1 MLDYV
6 RLKIS
11 IHPIYI
17 KTELWKRYEY
27 PNRWGVMMP
36 WYRTNIRKIKLSY
49 SVENQTMYIYGRII
63 NLITENSYMNFDDLG
78 NFELVRDH
86 FIKKANALISSKL
99 KDYNFDILKTT
110 VTQIEYS
117 YNINFKNKDKYIE
130 FLNLI
135 YIKNIDGKFK
145 KYKDFTVQNSKEI
158 NSSFYLKTN
167 GDYDKNTL
175 INFCLN
181 IYNKSVQMNDKHD
194 KNIVNYHK
202 SNIKTEDIAKAKN
215 ILRIECKV
223 GYEYLHKIC
232 KTFKIKN
239 SFDNLFNT
247 TIAQYAI
254 CHQLKRFFGTG
265 DFYSK
270 KTAEKIIAD
279 NNLKINLDIPISE
292 LSEYKYKKFRKE
304 LEKLGICPYGFIPEE
319 WGISKMDNPI
329 KLILNKDKVLQPSG
343 TERKNYDQ

>member
-1 MLDYV
+1 MLFVLTSVFLSILSAELELSFSSLPSLQITYV
-6 RLKIS
+6 
-11 IHPIYI
+11 P
-17 KTELWKRYEY
+17 
-27 PNRWGVMMP
+27 
-36 WYRTNIRKIKLSY
+36 
-49 SVENQTMYIYGRII
+49 
-63 NLITENSYMNFDDLG
+63 
-78 NFELVRDH
+78 NFETVANIFLPSSLMDESIFSLVPSTEIAYSPI
-86 FIKKANALISSKL
+86 FLPKSSGIA
-99 KDYNFDILKTT
+99 NFDILKTT

-135 YIKNIDGKFK
+135 YIKNINGKFK

-181 IYNKSVQMNDKHD
+181 IYNKSVQMSDKHD

-279 NNLKINLDIPISE
+279 NNLKINLDIPISG

-343 TERKNYDQ
+343 TERKKI

>member
-1 MLDYV
+1 M
-6 RLKIS
+6 S
-11 IHPIYI
+11 
-17 KTELWKRYEY
+17 
-27 PNRWGVMMP
+27 
-36 WYRTNIRKIKLSY
+36 
-49 SVENQTMYIYGRII
+49 
-63 NLITENSYMNFDDLG
+63 
-78 NFELVRDH
+78 
-86 FIKKANALISSKL
+86 
-99 KDYNFDILKTT
+99 
-110 VTQIEYS
+110 
-117 YNINFKNKDKYIE
+117 
-130 FLNLI
+130 
-135 YIKNIDGKFK
+135 
-145 KYKDFTVQNSKEI
+145 
-158 NSSFYLKTN
+158 
-167 GDYDKNTL
+167 
-175 INFCLN
+175 
-181 IYNKSVQMNDKHD
+181 DKHD

-304 LEKLGICPYGFIPEE
+304 LEKLDICPYGFIPEE

-343 TERKNYDQ
+343 TERKKL